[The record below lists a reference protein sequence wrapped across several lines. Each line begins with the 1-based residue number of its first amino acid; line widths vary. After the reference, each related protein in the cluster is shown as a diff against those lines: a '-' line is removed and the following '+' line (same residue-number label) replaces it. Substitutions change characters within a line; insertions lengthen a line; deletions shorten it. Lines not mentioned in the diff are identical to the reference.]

1 MHGFSDTW
9 ILTVSKDH
17 WILCLDKA
25 TNQQGLGFMGSL
37 DLATLHN
44 SITRNVVLRFP
55 KRKKF

>member
-9 ILTVSKDH
+9 ILNVSKDH

-44 SITRNVVLRFP
+44 SIT
-55 KRKKF
+55 